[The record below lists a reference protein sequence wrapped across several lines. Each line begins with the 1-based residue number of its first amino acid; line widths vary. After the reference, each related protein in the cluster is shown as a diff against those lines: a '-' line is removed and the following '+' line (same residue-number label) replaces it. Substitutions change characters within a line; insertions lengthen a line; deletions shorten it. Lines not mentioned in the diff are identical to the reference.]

1 MESKAGSEGE
11 KETGLRQAML
21 NIIDQS
27 EKMQLYS
34 RWDRKPAAKD
44 GNIAQFA
51 MCLPCK
57 PKDLILIPRTHCRK
71 PNTVHASNPSSG
83 EADTGRSLESTGPQ
97 PTYCVSSRPRDSW

>member
-44 GNIAQFA
+44 GNIARFA

-57 PKDLILIPRTHCRK
+57 PKDLILIPRTHAENQTQFMLVI
-71 PNTVHASNPSSG
+71 PVV
-83 EADTGRSLESTGPQ
+83 GRQTQEDPWSRLAHSL
-97 PTYCVSSRPRDSW
+97 PTA